1 MSYIRHAFTLDLFGV
16 KTQTMTVNALKRQPL
31 YAQVKLLLQQRIGAG
46 EWQTHDALPSEWEL
60 ADELG
65 ASQGTVRKALSELV
79 DAGLLYRQQGRG
91 TYVAPVPGDW
101 GDDARLVTPGLF
113 TEQPDELAREFL
125 GLSRLN
131 ASEDIAEALQ
141 LRRLAPL
148 LRIRQLWRRHGS
160 PVALDDVLLPAE
172 VFEGMDAR
180 WLRGSAGVYGT
191 LQQRFGVR
199 MKIVSEQFR
208 AEMLPREEA
217 SLLGVT
223 GMVADVPALCL
234 LRLSADMDG
243 RPLEW
248 RQRYCL
254 THQLAYTVKHG

>member
-1 MSYIRHAFTLDLFGV
+1 
-16 KTQTMTVNALKRQPL
+16 MTANTLKRQPL
-31 YAQVKLLLQQRIGAG
+31 YAQVKQRLLERMGEG
-46 EWQTHDALPSEWEL
+46 EWQAHEALPSEWEL
-60 ADELG
+60 AGELG
-65 ASQGTVRKALSELV
+65 ASQGTVRKALSELEA
-79 DAGLLYRQQGRG
+79 AGLLYRQQGRG

-101 GDDARLVTPGLF
+101 GDAALLTPGLF
-113 TEQPDELAREFL
+113 GEQPDDLAREFL

-131 ASEDIAEALQ
+131 ASEDIADALQ

-148 LRIRQLWRRHGS
+148 LRIRQLWRWHGA

-172 VFEGMDAR
+172 RFDGMEAR
-180 WLRGSAGVYGT
+180 WLRNSAGVYAT

-199 MKIVSEQFR
+199 VRVRSEQFR

-217 SLLGVT
+217 GLLGVT

-234 LRLSADMDG
+234 LRLSEGMDG
-243 RPLEW
+243 SPLEW